1 MQKLLILVLAW
12 CGINTVGEVLIKFGA
27 RTLSEPDSMGD
38 IWRILWEVVQNPL
51 ILVGVL
57 FCAADLLLWI
67 YILKSGDLSVVVP
80 LTAINYIFALVAG
93 YFCFNEVI
101 SLNRLLGIAL
111 ICGGTFF
118 LSR

>member
-1 MQKLLILVLAW
+1 MRRLLLFILAW

-27 RTLSEPDSMGD
+27 RTLIEPESLGD
-38 IWRILWEVVQNPL
+38 IWRLVWEVVHNPL
-51 ILVGVL
+51 ILIGVL

-93 YFCFNEVI
+93 YFCFNEIITV
-101 SLNRLLGIAL
+101 NRLLGIAL